1 MSFVYSE
8 NLNLL
13 VNLDPPNY
21 VNDYSMN
28 LGCLIK
34 FNLML
39 FLRKRLEYGHLTAC
53 KKASACYLI
62 RL

>member
-1 MSFVYSE
+1 MSFAYSE

-13 VNLDPPNY
+13 VNLDPPY
-21 VNDYSMN
+21 YANDYSMN

-34 FNLML
+34 FYLML
-39 FLRKRLEYGHLTAC
+39 FLRKGLEYERLTAC
-53 KKASACYLI
+53 KKVSACYLV